1 MLFLDDSQL
10 ALALFFKTE
19 LSENIGFGVLF
30 YSSFDVLLLN
40 LASES
45 VIVPV
50 KMTIVNANKF
60 RRKGRDVGCCIAI
73 LTIEVDHL
81 TSIGVVSDRMKN
93 SFVVLGQDNH
103 ILILNKFMDVF
114 LFFIYLDFLE
124 ESASYFLDKI

>member
-60 RRKGRDVGCCIAI
+60 RRKGRDVGSCVTI
-73 LTIEVDHL
+73 LTIKVDHL

>member
-1 MLFLDDSQL
+1 MDDSQL

-60 RRKGRDVGCCIAI
+60 RRKGRDVGSCVTI
-73 LTIEVDHL
+73 LTIKVDHL

-124 ESASYFLDKI
+124 ESAGYFLDKI

>member
-60 RRKGRDVGCCIAI
+60 RRKGRDVGCCITI
-73 LTIEVDHL
+73 LTIKVDHL

>member
-93 SFVVLGQDNH
+93 SFVVLGQHNH

>member
-1 MLFLDDSQL
+1 MDDSQL

-60 RRKGRDVGCCIAI
+60 RRKGRDVGSCVTI
-73 LTIEVDHL
+73 LTIKVDHL

>member
-1 MLFLDDSQL
+1 
-10 ALALFFKTE
+10 
-19 LSENIGFGVLF
+19 
-30 YSSFDVLLLN
+30 
-40 LASES
+40 
-45 VIVPV
+45 
-50 KMTIVNANKF
+50 MTIVNANKF
-60 RRKGRDVGCCIAI
+60 RRKGRDVGSCVTI
-73 LTIEVDHL
+73 LTIKVDHL

>member
-1 MLFLDDSQL
+1 MDDSQL